1 MDIHTERGSYSDIHA
16 EREMLTFTDTTDKH
30 TETERLVFKDTY
42 TERESLMFKDTTDN
56 NW

>member
-16 EREMLTFTDTTDKH
+16 ERERLTFTDTTDKH